1 MQEFKNP
8 EFLVFLKTGANTVA
22 QVVMT
27 QNQNRTLSIIIS
39 AVLDQPV
46 KLAPVK
52 LAPEKIVLYDG
63 GIDYGLAE
71 HDKN

>member
-27 QNQNRTLSIIIS
+27 QNEKRTLSITLS
-39 AVLDQPV
+39 AMLEQPI
-46 KLAPVK
+46 K
-52 LAPEKIVLYDG
+52 LAPEKIALYDG

-71 HDKN
+71 HDKD

>member
-27 QNQNRTLSIIIS
+27 QNQKRTLSITLS
-39 AVLDQPV
+39 AILDQPI
-46 KLAPVK
+46 K
-52 LAPEKIVLYDG
+52 LAPEKIALYDG
-63 GIDYGLAE
+63 GIDYVLAE
-71 HDKN
+71 HDKD

>member
-46 KLAPVK
+46 KLAP
-52 LAPEKIVLYDG
+52 EKIVLYDG